1 MLTLRP
7 HQISFDLVNDRL
19 SAQLL
24 DTTWQQIDLDIANDL
39 SKLRTWSEK
48 FKLFSSQQVGT
59 FFRVK
64 LNFDW
69 NIFVLSYGFQIGGVD

>member
-48 FKLFSSQQVGT
+48 FKLFSSQQVG
-59 FFRVK
+59 RSSG
-64 LNFDW
+64 LN
-69 NIFVLSYGFQIGGVD
+69 